1 MSQSPPSADAQSWA
15 LLFAL
20 SAIWGG
26 SFLFIAIAV
35 KELSALQIVFARVT
49 IAAACL
55 LPIHMFFK
63 GKLPKDY
70 KTWIAASG
78 MSIMN
83 NVFPFM
89 LITWG
94 QQFITGGLASVVN
107 ATTPMFAALFM
118 AIAGYEG
125 ITTRKAFGLVIGL
138 VGVAVLQGVN
148 FKGLDEQSLGILAVA
163 AAAIFYGLS
172 APWSKNML
180 VGIPPLTTATCQ
192 LIVSSLLMTL
202 LLLLLGDVSQFAE
215 TTGPVWGS
223 LIGLAVLS
231 TALAYLLFFRI
242 IQRAG
247 PSFVSLC
254 TMIIPV
260 SAILLGYLVLG
271 EQLSVRE
278 IVGAGI
284 IGIALLAIDGR
295 FLNIFVKRPN
305 QH

>member
-1 MSQSPPSADAQSWA
+1 MNKQQPQTADAKSWGM
-15 LLFAL
+15 LLLL

-55 LPIHMFFK
+55 VPLHFVLQGRLPIERRV
-63 GKLPKDY
+63 
-70 KTWIAASG
+70 WIAAGG

-83 NVFPFM
+83 NIIPFM

-118 AIAGYEG
+118 AMAGYEA
-125 ITTRKAFGLVIGL
+125 ITNRRAFALVIGL
-138 VGVAVLQGVN
+138 TGVSVLQGLS
-148 FKGLDEQSLGILAVA
+148 FDGLTTQSLGIFAVA
-163 AAAIFYGLS
+163 LAAAFYGLS
-172 APWSKNML
+172 APWSKKML

-192 LIVSSLLMTL
+192 LLVSAFIMTSAVIL
-202 LLLLLGDVSQFAE
+202 FGDVGQLGSAS
-215 TTGPVWGS
+215 TTTWCA
-223 LIGLAVLS
+223 LIGLAVFA
-231 TALAYLLFFRI
+231 TAFAYLLFFRI
-242 IQRAG
+242 IERAG

-260 SAILLGYLVLG
+260 SAILLGYIVIG
-271 EQLSVRE
+271 EKLTLQEV
-278 IVGAGI
+278 VGAAI
-284 IGIALLAIDGR
+284 IGIALIVIDGR
-295 FLNIFVKRPN
+295 LLKRFGLLTA
-305 QH
+305 